1 MGVGSG
7 EVELELTRPLPDL
20 HAAYRYTSQIHL
32 KLARPRL
39 DGQCKGSSLAKL
51 QLVAGN
57 AAEDSRDL
65 LEGRPAL
72 GDPNR
77 STFLYYPGRTF
88 AGRVVTGAGYPGFC
102 PTRFGLE
109 VAGRQGD
116 PQQVQVFRGGVGD
129 LNRHLCHGR
138 LLSCAFSCPLILRRS
153 KELVVYRMNFTASRC
168 RVSSPASST
177 CFSFA
182 FNYYYGRLSKP
193 RALSQG
199 RLQWVY
205 RYRCHSQD
213 QRLGG

>member
-32 KLARPRL
+32 KLARSRL

-57 AAEDSRDL
+57 AAEDGRDL
-65 LEGRPAL
+65 LEGWPAL

-77 STFLYYPGRTF
+77 SSFLYYPGRTF

-102 PTRFGLE
+102 LAGFGLE

-116 PQQVQVFRGGVGD
+116 PEVQVFCGGVGD

-138 LLSCAFSCPLILRRS
+138 LLSCALSCPLILRRS
-153 KELVVYRMNFTASRC
+153 KEPSKKLVVYRMNFTASRC

-177 CFSFA
+177 RSH
-182 FNYYYGRLSKP
+182 LPSTTTT
-193 RALSQG
+193 
-199 RLQWVY
+199 
-205 RYRCHSQD
+205 
-213 QRLGG
+213 GG